1 MGSKRK
7 VDAYEEKK
15 SKKKTKP
22 DIDEENDVS
31 SSRKI
36 SFDHKYIVAPMVG
49 ASELPF
55 RLLCR
60 KYGAQL
66 VYTPMMIADQ
76 FATSKEY
83 REKEFQT
90 CSFDRPLV
98 CHFAA
103 NDPKSFAKA
112 AKKAEPYCDAID
124 LNLGCPQRTAYVGH
138 FGSYLLDSKDRD
150 LVVSIVKA
158 GAEAV
163 NIPIFVK
170 IRLLDTFDETAELC
184 RQLYEAGA
192 SLIAVHARFRAT
204 FHRKGPGARDGPAL
218 LDQVKQLKEM
228 FPDKV
233 VITNGNT
240 ITYDD
245 VENNLELTKADGIMS
260 AEGIL
265 DNPALYLGRLG
276 NREQG
281 DTTIEV
287 KGGVVYDAWPEK
299 QKLVQKLR
307 KIRKLKAKVAAGKE
321 LSAKEQKKI
330 AKEAKVQ
337 AKIQKANDKIVQK
350 TGPLASSTSR
360 LGDLYEKSDDKVNL
374 ALEYLQIVHQYPATL
389 RTVIFH
395 TRRIL
400 KTELTSYQLMEECLS
415 CKSIDQ
421 VEDLVLR
428 IQGYQKDPA
437 SFTFDVE
444 KARKEK
450 EALDRKKAE
459 EGKRKNY
466 EARMIRKA
474 KREGKKDL
482 EFYLRQGAAVP
493 TLETVEELKRL
504 SKEEQM
510 KLWKQREHSQHC
522 LVYHL
527 TGECPRGRGCA
538 FLHVASKTHTT
549 FDETDEVAG

>member
-7 VDAYEEKK
+7 LDTIEGKKAEKK
-15 SKKKTKP
+15 SKQAL
-22 DIDEENDVS
+22 DNDS
-31 SSRKI
+31 SSKI
-36 SFDHKYIVAPMVG
+36 PFDHKYIVAPMVG

-66 VYTPMMIADQ
+66 VYTPMMIAEQ
-76 FATSKEY
+76 FANSKEY
-83 REKEFQT
+83 RKTEFQT

-103 NDPKSFAKA
+103 NDPESFAKA

-138 FGSYLLDSKDRD
+138 FGSYLLDSKDRE
-150 LVVSIVKA
+150 LVISIVQA
-158 GAEAV
+158 GAAAV
-163 NIPIFVK
+163 KIPIFVK
-170 IRLLDTFDETAELC
+170 IRLLDTVEETAELC

-192 SLIAVHARFRAT
+192 SLIAIHARFRAN
-204 FHRKGPGARDGPAL
+204 FQRKGPGARDGPAL
-218 LDQVKQLKEM
+218 LDQVKQLKEL
-228 FPDKV
+228 FPDNV

-245 VENNLELTKADGIMS
+245 VENNLEMTKADGIMS

-276 NREQG
+276 DRDQA
-281 DTTIEV
+281 DTSVEV
-287 KGGVVYDAWPEK
+287 KGGGVYDAWPEK

-307 KIRKLKAKVAAGKE
+307 KIRKLQLKAATGKE
-321 LSAKEQKKI
+321 LSAKEQKKV
-330 AKEAKVQ
+330 AKASKVQ
-337 AKIQKANDKIVQK
+337 SKIQKVNDTIVQE
-350 TGPLASSTSR
+350 TGPLACSTCK
-360 LGDLYEKSDDKVNL
+360 LGDLYEQSDDKVHL
-374 ALEYLQIVHQYPATL
+374 ALEYLCLVHQYPATL
-389 RTVIFH
+389 RTVMFH
-395 TRRIL
+395 TRRML
-400 KTELTSYQLMEECLS
+400 KTELTTYQLMEECLL

-421 VEDLVLR
+421 VEALVLR

-437 SFTFDVE
+437 SFSFDVE
-444 KARKEK
+444 KAQKEK
-450 EALDRKKAE
+450 EALARKKAE
-459 EGKRKNY
+459 EGRRKNY

-493 TLETVEELKRL
+493 TLETVQQLKRL
-504 SKEEQM
+504 TKEGQM
-510 KLWKQREHSQHC
+510 MLWKEREHSQHC
-522 LVYHL
+522 LAFHL

-538 FLHVASKTHTT
+538 FLHVASKTDTT